1 MNSPTSYYQRT
12 YSPKIIGLLLF
23 SSSLLILSS
32 CVKDDLSNVSTSK
45 MSCAGI
51 MTNPRCVKSC
61 THDAV
66 ATCEELVMRKSFD
79 IMHKSFEEWNIRR
92 QKPQSGTKGR

>member
-1 MNSPTSYYQRT
+1 METKK
-12 YSPKIIGLLLF
+12 KIIGLLLF
-23 SSSLLILSS
+23 SSFLLILSG
-32 CVKDDLSNVSTSK
+32 CVKDVLSNVSTSK

-66 ATCEELVMRKSFD
+66 ATCESYVQAGMRKSFD
-79 IMHKSFEEWNIRR
+79 IMNKSFED
-92 QKPQSGTKGR
+92 

>member
-1 MNSPTSYYQRT
+1 METKK
-12 YSPKIIGLLLF
+12 KIIGLLLF
-23 SSSLLILSS
+23 SSSLLILSG
-32 CVKDDLSNVSTSK
+32 CVKDVLSNVSTSK

-66 ATCEELVMRKSFD
+66 ATCEDYVQAGMRKSFD
-79 IMHKSFEEWNIRR
+79 IMNKSFEDWDY
-92 QKPQSGTKGR
+92 

>member
-1 MNSPTSYYQRT
+1 MFQ
-12 YSPKIIGLLLF
+12 
-23 SSSLLILSS
+23 
-32 CVKDDLSNVSTSK
+32 TSK

-66 ATCEELVMRKSFD
+66 ATCESYVQAGMRKSFD
-79 IMHKSFEEWNIRR
+79 IMNKSFED
-92 QKPQSGTKGR
+92 

>member
-1 MNSPTSYYQRT
+1 METKK
-12 YSPKIIGLLLF
+12 KIIGLLLF
-23 SSSLLILSS
+23 SLSLLILSG
-32 CVKDDLSNVSTSK
+32 CVKDVLSNVSTSK

-66 ATCEELVMRKSFD
+66 ATCEGYVQAGMSISFD
-79 IMHKSFEEWNIRR
+79 IMNKSFED
-92 QKPQSGTKGR
+92 

>member
-1 MNSPTSYYQRT
+1 MEAKK
-12 YSPKIIGLLLF
+12 KIIGLLLF
-23 SSSLLILSS
+23 SSSLLILSG
-32 CVKDDLSNVSTSK
+32 CVKDVLSNVSTSK

-66 ATCEELVMRKSFD
+66 ATCEGYVQAGIRKSFD
-79 IMHKSFEEWNIRR
+79 IMNESFENLDY
-92 QKPQSGTKGR
+92 